1 MLNPSNLKARAVT
14 SRKTPIAASTLTY
27 NEIDE
32 KLGSQEFVEALKYTP
47 SVHANRQGGGWCD
60 SEIYMRGFDNT
71 NIAVMINGI
80 PMNDVENGS
89 VYWSN
94 WAGISDVVS
103 LLQTQRGIGA
113 SKLSSPSVGG
123 TINIVTKGIEA
134 ERGGSIYQMIGSDG
148 YHKTSFTVNS
158 GLNKHGW
165 AFTLLGSY
173 AAGDGYAQGT
183 SFKSYNYFLN
193 VSKRINDAHQLSLQF
208 FGAPQQHY
216 GRSNALTEV
225 EWNNIKKYMTE
236 GKHWTRYNPDY
247 GFDINGKRKTA
258 DFNEYHMPQIFLNHT
273 WQINYKSSLSTTA
286 YVSIGRGN
294 GYSGDGTD
302 GYSEYDWYG
311 SDYGVLNTK
320 FRKIDGTFDYAAIQ
334 QLNAASTNG
343 SKMIMTKQRGDH
355 DWYGFVSTF
364 ESQFLNHFNYQ
375 VGLDFRYTKATHVN
389 SIVDLFGGDY
399 YIDYSRLDVNSQNN
413 PLAED
418 ESWVNAHLGIGDA
431 VHRDYDSHIVKGGV
445 FGQVE
450 YAADNLSTFVAGSL
464 NNSTYWRYDRL
475 YYAPS
480 LAKSDNYNY
489 LGGTI
494 KAGANYNINS
504 YNNIF
509 LNLGLITKA
518 PQFKNGVFMSAN
530 TSNVINKDVKKSIDE
545 FEIESQ
551 KTEFSMSSNQAFLDF
566 SSNLN
571 DYLSNMKKLFDLIN
585 KEIIENGEN
594 YLNNW
599 NKKTLEKLTEFLK
612 FTNFITENK
621 KKLEL
626 SKNNYFDACKNTMDQ
641 ENKVIKIVEK
651 ENTKNDLIK
660 QSQEILHKFQDI
672 SLSNEKNYKNE
683 ILNMNKI
690 LEENENNYSNLFE
703 SLKKED
709 SNRINFIINLL
720 SKNSQFIIDF
730 SIVEK
735 ELIAKMDKISRD
747 INLKRDQKTFENIF
761 NHKIEIENNLFKR
774 FTNEQFLDYEI
785 FKKNNS
791 DLIDNQNNNSTE
803 NSIIL
808 TEEEIKKLNLS
819 KENSMDFIEI
829 KKLQKEIDLL
839 NKKDDANFQRIIND
853 LINSPEAI
861 TNDELMYVI
870 NKIENNIE
878 KSKIFLYYLLI
889 YYQKDTF
896 VKINCIFNLY
906 HLSNFLLIII
916 NNSQSGNFD
925 LNFIM
930 IYIAE
935 RTIFLNPENIFNKC
949 YLCKLLS
956 KNKIFQD
963 II

>member
-1 MLNPSNLKARAVT
+1 MKF
-14 SRKTPIAASTLTY
+14 Y
-27 NEIDE
+27 
-32 KLGSQEFVEALKYTP
+32 
-47 SVHANRQGGGWCD
+47 
-60 SEIYMRGFDNT
+60 
-71 NIAVMINGI
+71 
-80 PMNDVENGS
+80 
-89 VYWSN
+89 
-94 WAGISDVVS
+94 IS
-103 LLQTQRGIGA
+103 I
-113 SKLSSPSVGG
+113 
-123 TINIVTKGIEA
+123 
-134 ERGGSIYQMIGSDG
+134 
-148 YHKTSFTVNS
+148 
-158 GLNKHGW
+158 
-165 AFTLLGSY
+165 
-173 AAGDGYAQGT
+173 
-183 SFKSYNYFLN
+183 
-193 VSKRINDAHQLSLQF
+193 
-208 FGAPQQHY
+208 
-216 GRSNALTEV
+216 
-225 EWNNIKKYMTE
+225 
-236 GKHWTRYNPDY
+236 
-247 GFDINGKRKTA
+247 
-258 DFNEYHMPQIFLNHT
+258 
-273 WQINYKSSLSTTA
+273 
-286 YVSIGRGN
+286 
-294 GYSGDGTD
+294 
-302 GYSEYDWYG
+302 
-311 SDYGVLNTK
+311 
-320 FRKIDGTFDYAAIQ
+320 
-334 QLNAASTNG
+334 
-343 SKMIMTKQRGDH
+343 
-355 DWYGFVSTF
+355 
-364 ESQFLNHFNYQ
+364 
-375 VGLDFRYTKATHVN
+375 
-389 SIVDLFGGDY
+389 
-399 YIDYSRLDVNSQNN
+399 
-413 PLAED
+413 
-418 ESWVNAHLGIGDA
+418 
-431 VHRDYDSHIVKGGV
+431 
-445 FGQVE
+445 
-450 YAADNLSTFVAGSL
+450 
-464 NNSTYWRYDRL
+464 
-475 YYAPS
+475 
-480 LAKSDNYNY
+480 
-489 LGGTI
+489 
-494 KAGANYNINS
+494 
-504 YNNIF
+504 
-509 LNLGLITKA
+509 
-518 PQFKNGVFMSAN
+518 
-530 TSNVINKDVKKSIDE
+530 KKSIDE

-963 II
+963 KNFWNNLIEKKISTVADIKIKNEIDKKEQKKNLIDEKTMINKVKNLFNYNKKINENKKVENEIVYGQILQEKLPIFAVEVIEKYIQHFANFNYAQEDCILIINNLYEKYKFKEIYVEYFQAKLKSNLYTIKNQSDYFEKNDFNVDFEKLYFNFYKSKFKKIGNNIKLKCLVFSLPYLNFKEMVNLLCLNKENNKILTKIIYKNILLKKHDLSIKTHIAIWKILLNYTSTKKKFNYSEIKKKKRRHSAKNPFKRHY